1 VGNGNILQGDVE
13 LGGTEGEVVADAV
26 RDSLSLSN
34 EFCSVELGDDSLE
47 DFVTNGG
54 EDSLIVVGTEVLQEL
69 ACCLDPMCCSDGLTW

>member
-13 LGGTEGEVVADAV
+13 LGGTEGEVVADAI
-26 RDSLSLSN
+26 RDSLSLGN
-34 EFCSVELGDDSLE
+34 ELCSVKLSDNGLE

-69 ACCLDPMCCSDGLTW
+69 VMLSRLCVSF